1 MAEHKADQSFF
12 TQQAGLHQETTAVSR
27 STVEAAPGDGEVASV
42 ASTTAEQTVPSA
54 KKPKISGKTLLIAV
68 PIGILLIL
76 FIAVQIKNSSSPAL
90 PLAPNT
96 VPAISDPSS
105 TVDRSPIL
113 QRLTT
118 LKAELQQAEPTQ
130 QEFSFPPIDGTISL
144 DDKN

>member
-1 MAEHKADQSFF
+1 MAEHKADQSLF
-12 TQQAGLHQETTAVSR
+12 TQQAGLHQETAVVSQSTAAVTPGNSG
-27 STVEAAPGDGEVASV
+27 VAGVAP
-42 ASTTAEQTVPSA
+42 TTAEKSMLLS

-76 FIAVQIKNSSSPAL
+76 FIAVQIKNSSSPML

-96 VPAISDPSS
+96 VPSISDPGSN
-105 TVDRSPIL
+105 VDRSPIL

-130 QEFSFPPIDGTISL
+130 QEFSFPPVDGTISL